1 MSRKHNLGCCSIF
14 ADSKYVKN
22 VILLLL
28 LACVGRVYAEQVYAS
43 PDVQH
48 CQKDTK
54 DYQKDTIKNWFYEK
68 CDSAINFAGSYFNSS
83 NVAEGSGYG
92 RSNDNS
98 IRYLQHMCDENDLYG
113 KLEEF
118 KEKPVFEVLAIVYV
132 SILLEVDNLDQ
143 DIIKT
148 GLVSP
153 DWLISFSDI
162 TQEIKKRVGIFLS
175 ESTKTKFELLT
186 KEGKMAVEEE
196 FQARGKQCSSKLQ
209 TLLQCQVNTYK
220 ANSLINA
227 KLNEQ
232 VNLLISK
239 ARNNTNFSPKQAL
252 DESLKMREILL
263 TPYLVPAIS
272 NESSVP
278 QFPVLEA
285 LVNWSMHNAD
295 SNISKLLDD
304 SKRWCEQN
312 SIIAKE
318 NQENEIRKNDQIFFC
333 YLNNNSKTEWYEGN
347 KYYSGLKTREL
358 TAELLDSAIIKN
370 VIHEFTTVEQLVA
383 ACKEGED
390 GLNTMHNKREEQE
403 RLSPEK
409 RAQNKKEQKKG
420 EFSQA
425 DMDEYLQQGVAA
437 NIKDSLFGKMASG
450 IFYVFNA
457 IKSNFVTT
465 PTKQEKSRKVVVDWI
480 KFVQKNALN
489 VKGCAQHKSIKL
501 VMSELTA
508 LDKERCGN
516 LTIVDALTALV
527 KQRFDTRTKGEAFT
541 LLTGLECESNEKQET
556 CYSDSVT
563 PCNEPT
569 NTDNNTN
576 VYKNKK
582 YGVGISESDNVLHE
596 PDFEQQSCNA
606 DTSADQCDDP
616 YLHQDWCCI
625 KVEDDEKSDDD
636 SCSKDRMCYFGSGNG
651 LGSMVG
657 KFVAIALPIFII
669 ANAIPSSYSAP
680 VPSAM
685 SIYNV
690 SDIIDITSAEDL
702 SMIGNTP
709 MYPSSGNYQF
719 MNSFDASNFTKPIG
733 HFSGNINGNNN
744 TIYNLPVC
752 LMYTLE
758 DAGTVQNLTIS
769 NANIASQECYSV
781 VAKVM
786 KDNAL
791 VRLVDIKSGYF
802 YVQDVSNAI
811 NSKAIYIGTVA
822 EKMAGSSRIE
832 QITIIDSKIDCYL
845 SANVKYGTYFTVG
858 GVVGVM
864 VGDAELRDIV
874 VMNTSVY
881 SGGEK
886 VDYAVRIG
894 GAVGYM
900 EGAATIGNVVFID
913 THVRADQMITYLGG
927 TVGYLA
933 TYDGS
938 ICNIVSISTDITSRH
953 SSVQRIAWVAG
964 VVGLGAV
971 EMHHNLVIN
980 GTIKVGAASSD
991 AIGIGAA
998 IGGWFSFAGASSVL
1012 LKATDNI
1019 IINSKIEVIGIP
1031 YRSNSIGICTGS
1043 SDYIINK
1050 NCLMAKNIDFSV
1062 SHNGNNMLYSY
1073 KKVSN
1078 LTGQCLLVRLS
1089 FIDGECNVDNDEFS
1103 VFQKSIKTINLF
1115 KAFTDAARIYPVEGS
1130 TTKIIIAVSGSAA
1143 TIVGAIIAG
1152 GYCYSKRYNCSLS
1165 CCSSVITEVD
1175 NIDELIG
1182 KMPLTSM
1189 KNEADAKERDQML
1202 VP

>member
-1 MSRKHNLGCCSIF
+1 MCSMFRKLKLCCSILSY
-14 ADSKYVKN
+14 SKYIKN
-22 VILLLL
+22 VISLLILV
-28 LACVGRVYAEQVYAS
+28 CGVSVHAEQIYTPV
-43 PDVQH
+43 DVQY
-48 CQKDTK
+48 
-54 DYQKDTIKNWFYEK
+54 YQKDTIKNWFYEK

-278 QFPVLEA
+278 QFPILEA

-304 SKRWCEQN
+304 SKRWCEQD

-358 TAELLDSAIIKN
+358 TAELLDNAIIKD
-370 VIHEFTTVEQLVA
+370 VIYEFTTVEQLVA

-501 VMSELTA
+501 VMDELTA

-576 VYKNKK
+576 VYKNKNM
-582 YGVGISESDNVLHE
+582 GWV
-596 PDFEQQSCNA
+596 
-606 DTSADQCDDP
+606 
-616 YLHQDWCCI
+616 
-625 KVEDDEKSDDD
+625 
-636 SCSKDRMCYFGSGNG
+636 
-651 LGSMVG
+651 
-657 KFVAIALPIFII
+657 
-669 ANAIPSSYSAP
+669 
-680 VPSAM
+680 
-685 SIYNV
+685 
-690 SDIIDITSAEDL
+690 
-702 SMIGNTP
+702 
-709 MYPSSGNYQF
+709 YQ
-719 MNSFDASNFTKPIG
+719 
-733 HFSGNINGNNN
+733 
-744 TIYNLPVC
+744 
-752 LMYTLE
+752 
-758 DAGTVQNLTIS
+758 
-769 NANIASQECYSV
+769 
-781 VAKVM
+781 
-786 KDNAL
+786 
-791 VRLVDIKSGYF
+791 
-802 YVQDVSNAI
+802 
-811 NSKAIYIGTVA
+811 
-822 EKMAGSSRIE
+822 
-832 QITIIDSKIDCYL
+832 
-845 SANVKYGTYFTVG
+845 
-858 GVVGVM
+858 
-864 VGDAELRDIV
+864 
-874 VMNTSVY
+874 
-881 SGGEK
+881 
-886 VDYAVRIG
+886 
-894 GAVGYM
+894 
-900 EGAATIGNVVFID
+900 
-913 THVRADQMITYLGG
+913 
-927 TVGYLA
+927 
-933 TYDGS
+933 
-938 ICNIVSISTDITSRH
+938 
-953 SSVQRIAWVAG
+953 
-964 VVGLGAV
+964 
-971 EMHHNLVIN
+971 
-980 GTIKVGAASSD
+980 
-991 AIGIGAA
+991 
-998 IGGWFSFAGASSVL
+998 
-1012 LKATDNI
+1012 KATMYCTNLI
-1019 IINSKIEVIGIP
+1019 LNNKAVMLILQLINVMTP
-1031 YRSNSIGICTGS
+1031 
-1043 SDYIINK
+1043 
-1050 NCLMAKNIDFSV
+1050 
-1062 SHNGNNMLYSY
+1062 
-1073 KKVSN
+1073 
-1078 LTGQCLLVRLS
+1078 
-1089 FIDGECNVDNDEFS
+1089 
-1103 VFQKSIKTINLF
+1103 
-1115 KAFTDAARIYPVEGS
+1115 IY
-1130 TTKIIIAVSGSAA
+1130 TKIGVAL
-1143 TIVGAIIAG
+1143 
-1152 GYCYSKRYNCSLS
+1152 K
-1165 CCSSVITEVD
+1165 
-1175 NIDELIG
+1175 
-1182 KMPLTSM
+1182 
-1189 KNEADAKERDQML
+1189 
-1202 VP
+1202 